1 MSPGSVWPYTLELPV
16 LAAAAGEAV
25 CDRVATGALGSAGE
39 LAAPT
44 VQPLTTTMTADASS
58 ALIKTVGRVRSRTRP
73 SVLCRNYASSC
84 EFLDPIMRPT
94 CASQRTVRSS
104 RLLGRAKPR
113 GEG

>member
-58 ALIKTVGRVRSRTRP
+58 ALIKTVGRVRSRAGGLTRALYP
-73 SVLCRNYASSC
+73 SGTVPNTTIGPLPELTHHHVSS
-84 EFLDPIMRPT
+84 LT
-94 CASQRTVRSS
+94 RS
-104 RLLGRAKPR
+104 
-113 GEG
+113 